1 MTNAIELRLAALE
14 AQSRIVADKLAI
26 SEVIY
31 RYCRSLDRL
40 DQGLCAS
47 VFHDDA
53 SVDYGAAIYQGPIA
67 DFLPFA
73 MQFQGAMRE
82 AQHCVTNTLIDVD
95 GDRAFSEAYVYAYHI
110 QEREGKAF
118 ELIVGARYL
127 DVFTRRQG
135 EWRIAQ
141 RTEVIDWG
149 QERVLTDEWL
159 VRNPGLLRGAHNQR
173 DPLYELRARFAAG
186 LA

>member
-14 AQSRIVADKLAI
+14 AHTGVLTDKQAI
-26 SEVIY
+26 TETIY
-31 RYCRSLDRL
+31 RYCRALDRL
-40 DQGLCAS
+40 DQALCAS
-47 VFHDDA
+47 IFHEDA
-53 SVDYGAAIYQGPIA
+53 TVDYGAAIYQGPIA

-73 MQFQGAMRE
+73 IKFQGAMRE
-82 AQHCVTNTLIDVD
+82 TQHCVTNILIDVD

-110 QEREGKAF
+110 QEREEKTF

-127 DVFTRRQG
+127 DVFARRHG
-135 EWRIAQ
+135 KWRIAQ

-159 VRNPGLLRGAHNQR
+159 ARNPGLLRGTHNQR

-186 LA
+186 SA